1 MKIIPKIIIF
11 IITLIAGATF
21 VTFLAEEIED
31 ITNKIVLML
40 SGIWLFT
47 MILLNLTNTLIEDKK
62 ENERKTKGANK

>member
-21 VTFLAEEIED
+21 VTFLVEEIED

-62 ENERKTKGANK
+62 

>member
-11 IITLIAGATF
+11 IITLIAGP
-21 VTFLAEEIED
+21 TFLTFLVEEIED
-31 ITNKIVLML
+31 TTNKIVLML

-62 ENERKTKGANK
+62 

>member
-1 MKIIPKIIIF
+1 MKIILKIVIF

-21 VTFLAEEIED
+21 VTFLVEEIED

-47 MILLNLTNTLIEDKK
+47 MISLNLTNTLIEDKK
-62 ENERKTKGANK
+62 

>member
-1 MKIIPKIIIF
+1 MKIIPKIIVF

-21 VTFLAEEIED
+21 VTFLVEEIED

-62 ENERKTKGANK
+62 

>member
-11 IITLIAGATF
+11 IITLIAEATF
-21 VTFLAEEIED
+21 VTFLVEEIED

-47 MILLNLTNTLIEDKK
+47 MILVNLTNTLMEK
-62 ENERKTKGANK
+62 ENVKDKR

>member
-21 VTFLAEEIED
+21 VTFLVEEVED

-62 ENERKTKGANK
+62 

>member
-21 VTFLAEEIED
+21 VTFLVEEIED
-31 ITNKIVLML
+31 ITNKIVLTL

-62 ENERKTKGANK
+62 

>member
-21 VTFLAEEIED
+21 VTFLVEEIED

-40 SGIWLFT
+40 SGIWVFT
-47 MILLNLTNTLIEDKK
+47 MILFNLTNTLIEDKK
-62 ENERKTKGANK
+62 

>member
-21 VTFLAEEIED
+21 VTFLVAEIED
-31 ITNKIVLML
+31 ITNKIVLMI

-47 MILLNLTNTLIEDKK
+47 MTLLNLTNTLIEDKK
-62 ENERKTKGANK
+62 

>member
-21 VTFLAEEIED
+21 VTFLVEEIED
-31 ITNKIVLML
+31 ITNKIVLFL

-62 ENERKTKGANK
+62 